1 MCGRF
6 VQVLS
11 HVILNMLYRLEVK
24 GDFVPR
30 YNLAPSQHAWV
41 LRTNPLNGDR
51 EILLL
56 KWGLVPPWIKDEAR
70 VSKPI
75 NARVETVG
83 QNPFFRNAFQRRR
96 ALIPANGYYEWKK
109 VNGKKQPYLIRRKD
123 ERPFSMAGLWERRE
137 NERNTHGTFTII
149 TTAAIAPVKAIHHRM
164 PLILSEEIYN
174 RWLDPDT
181 PPGELQDLIHPFPAT
196 GLITYPVSPL
206 VNKPSNDSP
215 ECIRPLE

>member
-11 HVILNMLYRLEVK
+11 RVILNMLYRLEVK

-30 YNLAPSQHAWV
+30 YNLAPSQYAWV
-41 LRTNPLNGDR
+41 LRTNPLNGNR
-51 EILLL
+51 EILPLQ
-56 KWGLVPPWIKDEAR
+56 WGLVPAWVKDEDR
-70 VSKPI
+70 VNKPI

-83 QNPFFRNAFQRRR
+83 QKPFFRNAFQRRR
-96 ALIPANGYYEWKK
+96 ALIPANGYYEWMK

-137 NERNTHGTFTII
+137 KEGSIHDTFAILT
-149 TTAAIAPVKAIHHRM
+149 TTAKLPVKEIHHRM
-164 PLILSEEIYN
+164 PLILPEEIYN
-174 RWLDPDT
+174 RWLDPGT
-181 PPGELQDLIHPFPAT
+181 PPGELQGLVHPFPVTDLLA
-196 GLITYPVSPL
+196 YPVSPL
-206 VNKPSNDSP
+206 VNKPVNDSP